1 MLNSLTNRERE
12 YHIFSTERWGRDC
25 VFKGGSVSNN
35 FGINRGTHNRHFSFM
50 FCIPISDHVM
60 VPQRTAFFK
69 CHPIHVRPHA

>member
-1 MLNSLTNRERE
+1 MYSKGEAYLIIFALTGAAT
-12 YHIFSTERWGRDC
+12 ID
-25 VFKGGSVSNN
+25 
-35 FGINRGTHNRHFSFM
+35 IFSFM